1 MGGWSLQ
8 SSGLGAASEDCDVEN
23 RRPLIPNAEDK

>member
-8 SSGLGAASEDCDVEN
+8 SSGLVAASEDCHVEN
-23 RRPLIPNAEDK
+23 RWPLIPNA